1 MDEVI
6 LEKKFD
12 LSELLD
18 LRALGE
24 PLRNFADL
32 IGLQIRIYDLAG
44 KELFNTGGEIHF
56 CGLIHQADMEDQICR
71 AVREK
76 LITQPLTESSA
87 AQILAVCG
95 SRYTVLP
102 ITHQFDL
109 LGRVVLGPYQDHGIS
124 DSRLSA
130 IAIQY
135 RIDSAQFISAYH
147 KLPNPSPEQIKKIAR
162 FSSKMLDAFIFIN
175 TKRLLTSLMHLELM
189 MRAKDRIFKEVE
201 KEMQSTPEDQREI
214 EKYKKMF

>member
-1 MDEVI
+1 MNEVV
-6 LEKKFD
+6 LEKKFE
-12 LSELLD
+12 LGELLD
-18 LRALGE
+18 LRVLGE
-24 PLRNFADL
+24 PLRNLADM
-32 IGLQIRIYDLAG
+32 IGIQIRIYDLAG
-44 KELFNTGGEIHF
+44 KELFDTGGEIHF
-56 CGLIHQADMEDQICR
+56 CQVVHQADMEDQICR
-71 AVREK
+71 SVREK
-76 LITQPLTESSA
+76 LITQPLTGSSA

-109 LGRVVLGPYQDHGIS
+109 LGRVVLGPYQDHGIA

-130 IAIQY
+130 IAAQY
-135 RIDSAQFISAYH
+135 RIDSAKFISAYK

-162 FSSKMLDAFIFIN
+162 FNSKILDAFVFIN

-189 MRAKDRIFKEVE
+189 MQSKDRIFKEVE